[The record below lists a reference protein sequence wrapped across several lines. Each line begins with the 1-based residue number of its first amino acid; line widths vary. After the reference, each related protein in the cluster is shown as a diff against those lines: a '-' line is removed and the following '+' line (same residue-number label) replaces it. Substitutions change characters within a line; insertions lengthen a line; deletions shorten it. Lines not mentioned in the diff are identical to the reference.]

1 VVKGGHGKTNS
12 LPQWP
17 YGPRDTTCT
26 GGTVEGPSLQEKQWQ
41 IHRKRGMKGGP
52 WEKGFNN
59 YLVALAGTVSP
70 AGFAASSALASFAIS
85 LK

>member
-1 VVKGGHGKTNS
+1 MVKGGHGKTNS

-17 YGPRDTTCT
+17 YGPRDITCL
-26 GGTVEGPSLQEKQWQ
+26 GGTVEGPSLQEKQSQ
-41 IHRKRGMKGGP
+41 SHRKRGIKGGS
-52 WEKGFNN
+52 WEMDSNY

-70 AGFAASSALASFAIS
+70 AGFAVSSALASFTIS